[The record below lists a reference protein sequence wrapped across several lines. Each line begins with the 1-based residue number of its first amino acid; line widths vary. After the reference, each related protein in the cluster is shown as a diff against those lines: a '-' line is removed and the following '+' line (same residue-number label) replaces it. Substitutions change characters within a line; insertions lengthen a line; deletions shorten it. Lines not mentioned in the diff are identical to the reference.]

1 MAKIKSETAEDRG
14 DTRIS
19 GVFIVIKEETMKL
32 FAIKENHLYS
42 KAYTR
47 GKKFVGRFVV
57 VYILPDLMSK
67 RLAKAN
73 PEKQRI
79 NRVGITVTKKL
90 GGAVVRNR
98 AKRVIRDGYRFADKK
113 YPIKR
118 GFLVVIVA
126 RGGIVNAK
134 SCDVEKDL
142 IKAFKTLDM
151 RAE

>member
-1 MAKIKSETAEDRG
+1 
-14 DTRIS
+14 
-19 GVFIVIKEETMKL
+19 MKL

-57 VYILPDLMSK
+57 VYILPDFMAK
-67 RLAKAN
+67 KFAKAN
-73 PEKQRI
+73 PTKQRL

-90 GGAVVRNR
+90 GGAVERNR
-98 AKRVIRDGYRFADKK
+98 AKRVIREGYRLTDKK
-113 YPIKR
+113 HPIKR

-134 SCDVEKDL
+134 SCDIEKDL
-142 IKAFKTLDM
+142 TKAFKTLDM
-151 RAE
+151 REE